1 MFQQIKD
8 EAGLMWE
15 CKDCHRMVSG
25 AETIAYHMVDRIL
38 YGWCPEC
45 FSNRHINRPEDT
57 PVAAFVS
64 SAV

>member
-1 MFQQIKD
+1 
-8 EAGLMWE
+8 MWE